1 MAKIVSIH
9 SFRGGTGKSN
19 VTANLATIIARTG
32 KRVGIV
38 DTDIQSPGIH
48 VPFGLDET
56 KVKYTLNDYLWGR
69 CAIEAA
75 TYDVSSV
82 FATRKN
88 WFTNNRGKI
97 YLIPSSIKTGE
108 ISRILR
114 EGYDARLLNDGF
126 RHLMQRLQL
135 DYLFIDTHP
144 GINEETLLSAI
155 ISDVLVVIMRPDKQD
170 YQGTAVTVDVARKL
184 GVPKMLLI
192 VNKALPSLNHEILR
206 QQVQGTYNV
215 PVAGILPVCEEMF
228 YLASSDIFSLRY
240 PEHPWTKTVSAIA
253 LHLCESNK
261 PLNKPFQLGIK
272 SDRLQKSKAV
282 DC

>member
-19 VTANLATIIARTG
+19 VTANLATSIARAG
-32 KRVGIV
+32 YRVGIV

-56 KVKYTLNDYLWGR
+56 KVKYTLNDYLWKR

-75 TYDVSSV
+75 AYDVSSI
-82 FATRKN
+82 FTTRKN
-88 WFTNNRGKI
+88 WFSNNRGKLF
-97 YLIPSSIKTGE
+97 LIPSSIKTGE

-126 RHLMQRLQL
+126 RHLTTRFQL

-144 GINEETLLSAI
+144 GINEETLLCAI

-170 YQGTAVTVDVARKL
+170 YQGTAVTIDVARKL
-184 GVPKMLLI
+184 EVPKMLLV
-192 VNKALPSLNHEILR
+192 VNKALPSLNHQVLR
-206 QQVQGTYNV
+206 QQIQRTYNV

-228 YLASSDIFSLRY
+228 HLASSDIFCLRY

-253 LHLCESNK
+253 QQLSQNNK
-261 PLNKPFQLGIK
+261 PSTKSFGLGIG
-272 SDRLQKSKAV
+272 RNR
-282 DC
+282 